1 VREVKQRRPIHLAET
16 AERGL
21 FDGFILVPRLQ
32 ERGTFRSEYSGFTL
46 REHLGL

>member
-1 VREVKQRRPIHLAET
+1 VREGKQRKPIHLAET
-16 AERGL
+16 AERGQ
-21 FDGFILVPRLQ
+21 FVDGVVPLLQ